1 MPKRRAIELQI
12 IPGRQDIEEIT
23 SEIAELGADSN
34 IISLS
39 LARSLGCKVTRKYNQ
54 MELIDKEPMS
64 IYGNTKILIRLP
76 PAPKTPKI
84 DKKFM
89 KVEMRV
95 IENLDTKI
103 RISKNTQ
110 MLLNILPNACSHDM
124 SKAYQTYK
132 KH

>member
-1 MPKRRAIELQI
+1 MPKRWAIELQI

-64 IYGNTKILIRLP
+64 IYGIT
-76 PAPKTPKI
+76 
-84 DKKFM
+84 
-89 KVEMRV
+89 
-95 IENLDTKI
+95 
-103 RISKNTQ
+103 
-110 MLLNILPNACSHDM
+110 
-124 SKAYQTYK
+124 
-132 KH
+132 